1 MLCSRGMGQHA
12 LRWAGS
18 DVPASTPVSPL
29 QEIGAYEC
37 LWMREGMTFAK
48 MAKLFRENP
57 EVLPSD
63 LVDLGK
69 ASEMAAKA
77 LGILKEAGVSR
88 FGVRIHRAAEY
99 PSKLRD
105 AANPLEV
112 LYFQGFWPLVETRA
126 VAVVG
131 TRHPTEEGIRRT
143 RRIAKLL
150 VTDGYTV
157 VSGLAAGVDTVAHTT
172 ALEEGGQTI
181 AVIGTSLAAC
191 YPPENHDLQKKIAS
205 DYLVVSQVPVI
216 RYSVQH
222 APQNRLFFP
231 ERNVTM
237 SALTEATIIVE
248 AGETS
253 GTLIQAR
260 AALHQ
265 RRKLLILESCFQ
277 NKALTWPERFEKKG
291 AIRVRDYDDIKR
303 ALG

>member
-1 MLCSRGMGQHA
+1 MGQHA
-12 LRWAGS
+12 LYWGGT
-18 DVPASTPVSPL
+18 DVSASTPVSPL

-48 MAKLFRENP
+48 MAKLFRDNP
-57 EVLPSD
+57 EALPSD
-63 LVDLGK
+63 LVDPSK

-77 LGILKEAGVSR
+77 LGILKEAGVIR

-112 LYFQGFWPLVETRA
+112 LYFQGFWPLVETKA

-131 TRHPTEEGIRRT
+131 TRHPTDEGIRRT
-143 RRIAKLL
+143 RRIVKLL
-150 VTDGYTV
+150 VKDDFTV

-172 ALEEGGQTI
+172 ALDEGGRTI
-181 AVIGTSLAAC
+181 AVLGTSLAST
-191 YPPENHDLQKKIAS
+191 YPAENRDLQKKIALEH
-205 DYLVVSQVPVI
+205 LVVSQVPVV

-237 SALTEATIIVE
+237 SALTAATIIVE

-260 AALHQ
+260 AALQQ
-265 RRKLLILESCFQ
+265 RRKLLILESCF
-277 NKALTWPERFEKKG
+277 KDESLTWPVRFEEKG
-291 AIRVRDYDDIKR
+291 AIRVRDYDDIKK